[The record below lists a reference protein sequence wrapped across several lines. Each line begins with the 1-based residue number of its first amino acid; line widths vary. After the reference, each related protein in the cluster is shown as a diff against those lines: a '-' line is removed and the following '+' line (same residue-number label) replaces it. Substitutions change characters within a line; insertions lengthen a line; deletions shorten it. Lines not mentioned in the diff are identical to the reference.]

1 MCSVHGLAA
10 SAFSL
15 SSRSSA
21 LILIDLL
28 WYFHHIVSLFMLLP
42 SFLSTPSLSYVFVFI
57 HFPSQVHCFFLNPF
71 FDEVFLSI
79 TSSLICLCLHLLDF
93 KQTLSF
99 KSTFMFQSHHCHFL
113 TFSSRPQSCC
123 CHWTCL
129 TFPFAANVFTF
140 LILGFLNY
148 RDNINVKSIFKFR
161 CHWIPQCGSFSVGS
175 IEIPLWMESSPRH
188 IDLKLIFDYFKYQ
201 LKHFK

>member
-1 MCSVHGLAA
+1 MCSVHGLNIKKITFGYQNIIYCALFMA
-10 SAFSL
+10 WLPLPSVSQAVPQPSYWLTFYDISIILFHFLCCCPHIYPHHLCLMSL
-15 SSRSSA
+15 SSYISP
-21 LILIDLL
+21 LK
-28 WYFHHIVSLFMLLP
+28 YIVFSWIPFLMKFWQNI
-42 SFLSTPSLSYVFVFI
+42 SFS
-57 HFPSQVHCFFLNPF
+57 
-71 FDEVFLSI
+71 FLSI

-99 KSTFMFQSHHCHFL
+99 KSTFLFQSHHCHFL

-148 RDNINVKSIFKFR
+148 RDNINMK
-161 CHWIPQCGSFSVGS
+161 
-175 IEIPLWMESSPRH
+175 
-188 IDLKLIFDYFKYQ
+188 
-201 LKHFK
+201 